1 MVKNP
6 RTQTGTGTSHRPLN
20 MPIPV
25 TVQTDQEESPA
36 ATDALRRRHTTAE
49 RRTDYKR
56 RHALRTERPLPQSDS
71 ALVKVA
77 SIIDMWEICD
87 EWWRKT
93 PIKRRYWKVK
103 LESGHDLTLFQDM
116 ENGKWFQQ
124 DY

>member
-25 TVQTDQEESPA
+25 TVHTGLRHSPA
-36 ATDALRRRHTTAE
+36 ATDALRCRHTATE
-49 RRTDYKR
+49 IHTDYTQGRGLKSASP
-56 RHALRTERPLPQSDS
+56 HPASNG

-77 SIIDMWEICD
+77 YVIDMWEIDD
-87 EWWRKT
+87 EWWRMS

-103 LESGHDLTLFQDM
+103 LETGHDLTLFQDIQS
-116 ENGKWFQQ
+116 GRWFQQ